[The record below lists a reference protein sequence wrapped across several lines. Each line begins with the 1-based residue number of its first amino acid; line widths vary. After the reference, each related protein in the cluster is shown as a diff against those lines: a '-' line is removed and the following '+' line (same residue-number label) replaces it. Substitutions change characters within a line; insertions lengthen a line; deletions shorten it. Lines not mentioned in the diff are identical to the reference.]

1 MLPSFHKLVLPFGL
15 GIGAA
20 AFAYWTL
27 LGYLHF
33 ETWTPDGLFRAVFV
47 LGAVLLLA
55 GVLWL
60 ARWITDRGGL

>member
-1 MLPSFHKLVLPFGL
+1 MKEPLDKLVLLFGL
-15 GIGAA
+15 VIAA
-20 AFAYWTL
+20 GTFVYWTV

-55 GVLWL
+55 GVLRLAQWL
-60 ARWITDRGGL
+60 TERGGL